1 MNLKLYFLST
11 ILALISSIDYVLA
24 QPQPDIVSCSLND
37 ALTSFVEI
45 HRLTLTSNIGS
56 KNHQQHS
63 SLMIKEGVNRRTIVD
78 SLKIDLSITTR
89 RDATSLQFF
98 TKLSSQDSVMYKF
111 PADTILGRVRMF
123 NISVNQRASL
133 GRYQSSLIQ
142 EIRLEFKSKGRI
154 LYTEHEK
161 YFRPVQSITIW
172 NGKGINR
179 PNVIA
184 EVDQI
189 IMSLTTKTYGE
200 VRNSQYIVN
209 FESKKSIK

>member
-1 MNLKLYFLST
+1 MNLKLYLLST

-24 QPQPDIVSCSLND
+24 QPQPDIVSYSLND
-37 ALTSFVEI
+37 SLTSFIDI

-56 KNHQQHS
+56 KKHHQHN
-63 SLMIKEGVNRRTIVD
+63 SLMIKEGVNRRTNLD

-89 RDATSLQFF
+89 RDATSLQFY

-123 NISVNQRASL
+123 NISVNKKASL
-133 GRYQSSLIQ
+133 GHYQSSLIQ

-154 LYTEHEK
+154 LNTEHEK

-189 IMSLTTKTYGE
+189 ILYLTTKTYGE

-209 FESKKSIK
+209 F

>member
-1 MNLKLYFLST
+1 MNLKLYLLST

-24 QPQPDIVSCSLND
+24 QPQPDIVSYSLND
-37 ALTSFVEI
+37 SLTSFIDI

-56 KNHQQHS
+56 KKHLQHY
-63 SLMIKEGVNRRTIVD
+63 SLMIKESVNRRTNLD

-89 RDATSLQFF
+89 RDATSLQFY

-123 NISVNQRASL
+123 NISVNKKASL
-133 GRYQSSLIQ
+133 GHYQSSLIQ

-154 LYTEHEK
+154 LNTEHEK

-189 IMSLTTKTYGE
+189 ILYLTTKTYGE

-209 FESKKSIK
+209 F